1 MSEMIKVGDELPE
14 ATLRKLGRDGIDE
27 VTTAD
32 FFKGRKVALIGV
44 PGAYTPTCSN
54 EHLPGFV
61 DKAKQFQDN
70 GVDEVACVSVNDPFV
85 LKAWGEHSNVG
96 DKVTLLSDGNAEL
109 TQKMGLEFD
118 GSGAGLG
125 TRSKRFAMLVDDG
138 VVKALNVEDSPGS
151 VEVTGADKL
160 LAEL

>member
-1 MSEMIKVGDELPE
+1 MSDMIKVGDELPE
-14 ATLRKLGRDGIDE
+14 ATLRKLGQDGIDA
-27 VTTAD
+27 VTTSD

-61 DKAKQFQDN
+61 EKAKQFEDK
-70 GVDEVACVSVNDPFV
+70 GVDAIACMSVNDPFV

-125 TRSKRFAMLVDDG
+125 TRCKRFAMLVDDG

-151 VEVTGADKL
+151 VEVTNADKL